1 MDPIGVHFCHASK
14 SLLRAAAAIGWR
26 ISKNNDFVRRTEGIK
41 PSSRTI
47 GAESHEKLGTNL
59 C

>member
-1 MDPIGVHFCHASK
+1 MEPEKVPF
-14 SLLRAAAAIGWR
+14 LLRLQILVKSCGSIGWR

-47 GAESHEKLGTNL
+47 GAESHERLGMNL